1 MNKKTLWELLYE
13 LTGDPWTETEEDKEI
28 CEREFYKSLDS
39 GDVQIYIDALEENK
53 GYECRPIDGIHGE
66 YDFKRMDLYD
76 RIINEIKA
84 YQKGES

>member
-13 LTGDPWTETEEDKEI
+13 LTGDPWTDTEDDKEI
-28 CEREFYKSLDS
+28 CEREFYKDLDS